1 MFQSNMPSLGP
12 GALHG
17 QPPESDLFNTDKEKK
32 LYLPR
37 DMIWST
43 IGEECVDEGVGV
55 HMFLAP
61 NKFMDVGS
69 IGMSFGTENSYHEP
83 TMIQA
88 SLLQYLVEICTIIHA
103 LTLRRILLYSTR
115 NWNDWLSVIRD
126 IIAP

>member
-1 MFQSNMPSLGP
+1 MPSLGP

-32 LYLPR
+32 LYVPR

-69 IGMSFGTENSYHEP
+69 IGMSIGTENSCYEP
-83 TMIQA
+83 TMIQG

-103 LTLRRILLYSTR
+103 LTLRRILLYSTC
-115 NWNDWLSVIRD
+115 NWNGWLSVIRD
-126 IIAP
+126 ITAP

>member
-1 MFQSNMPSLGP
+1 MPSLGP

-69 IGMSFGTENSYHEP
+69 IGMLFGTENSYYEP

-103 LTLRRILLYSTR
+103 LTLRRILLCSTR
-115 NWNDWLSVIRD
+115 NWNDCLSVVRD
-126 IIAP
+126 ITAP

>member
-1 MFQSNMPSLGP
+1 MPSLGP

-17 QPPESDLFNTDKEKK
+17 QPPESDFFNTDKEKK

-61 NKFMDVGS
+61 NKFMDIGS
-69 IGMSFGTENSYHEP
+69 IGMSCFGPKSSYYEP
-83 TMIQA
+83 T
-88 SLLQYLVEICTIIHA
+88 V
-103 LTLRRILLYSTR
+103 
-115 NWNDWLSVIRD
+115 V
-126 IIAP
+126 